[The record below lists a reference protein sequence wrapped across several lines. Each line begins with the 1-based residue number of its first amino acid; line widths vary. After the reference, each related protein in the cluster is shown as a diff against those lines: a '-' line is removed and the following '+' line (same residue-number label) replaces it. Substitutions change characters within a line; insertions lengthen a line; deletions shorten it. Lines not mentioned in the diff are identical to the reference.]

1 MSITIKCIYFLRM
14 KLLVNSKT
22 INLSLLDT
30 KTAHIISKSKEFSSL
45 LSTWGGY
52 EIYFK
57 TPIKGIK
64 LEENAR

>member
-45 LSTWGGY
+45 LSTWGGMRF
-52 EIYFK
+52 IL
-57 TPIKGIK
+57 K
-64 LEENAR
+64 LQLKVLN